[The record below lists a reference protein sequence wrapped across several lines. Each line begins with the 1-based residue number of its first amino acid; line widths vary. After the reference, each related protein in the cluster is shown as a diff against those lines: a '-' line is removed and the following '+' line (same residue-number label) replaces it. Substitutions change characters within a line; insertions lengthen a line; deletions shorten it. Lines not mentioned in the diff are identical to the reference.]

1 MMAPMGIVRSSVTG
15 GGDCLTLEVTAVPML
30 LRSSDVPCGVS
41 VPVDPSLR
49 AEAEGVRR
57 CFVRYEAD
65 RGRLGLGLDCSDDRR
80 LATGDAEADEAGD
93 RCEGGV

>member
-15 GGDCLTLEVTAVPML
+15 GGDCLTLEGTAVPML

-49 AEAEGVRR
+49 AEAEGVRL
-57 CFVRYEAD
+57 CLVRYEAD
-65 RGRLGLGLDCSDDRR
+65 RGRLGRGLDCSDDRR